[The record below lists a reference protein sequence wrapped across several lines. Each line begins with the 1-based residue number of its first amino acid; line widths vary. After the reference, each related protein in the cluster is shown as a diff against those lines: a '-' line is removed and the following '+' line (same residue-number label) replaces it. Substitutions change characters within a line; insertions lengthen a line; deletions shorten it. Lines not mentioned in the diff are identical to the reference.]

1 MRDSTRL
8 PKFVSLN
15 KTGYRYKPYLGRVDG
30 KIKWGKSFYIAPA
43 DAPMSEV
50 WARYEELQTGPRN
63 TVRWLLNLYADSD
76 KFKKLKDKTQ
86 QDYRKA
92 MDAISTMAVMGGS
105 LGDAD
110 LSTVTKRT
118 VRAYLDKYPSPIA
131 ANRHIAVLKAAWSW
145 AEERHNIPENPCKG
159 VTMNE
164 EKPRERYVTDEEYE
178 LVIDMAPKE
187 LAQYMELAYLLRAR
201 LSEVRALHET
211 DVSDTHVTLDRV
223 KGSEG
228 ELTALSERLKRAVE
242 ASGEDGYIAH
252 RYSEHAFRS
261 AWRRLQGHMRKAGI
275 EPFPFHDLKAKGVSD
290 HVDNFAGH
298 RSPNMKKV
306 YVRKLQRVPA
316 TM

>member
-1 MRDSTRL
+1 M
-8 PKFVSLN
+8 

-118 VRAYLDKYPSPIA
+118 VRAYLDRYPSPIA
-131 ANRHIAVLKAAWSW
+131 ANRHIAVLKSAWSW
-145 AEERHNIPENPCKG
+145 VEERHEIPENPCKG
-159 VTMNE
+159 VTMND
-164 EKPRERYVTDEEYE
+164 EKPRERYVTDEEYQ

-201 LSEVRALHET
+201 LSEVKALRET

-228 ELTALSERLKRAVE
+228 ELTALSERLRQAVE

-261 AWRRLQGHMRKAGI
+261 AWRRLQGKMDKAGI
-275 EPFPFHDLKAKGVSD
+275 ERFTFHDLKAKGISD
-290 HVDNFAGH
+290 HKDNFGGH
-298 RSPNMKKV
+298 RSKAMRRV
-306 YVRKLQRVPA
+306 YVRKLQEIPA
-316 TM
+316 TR

>member
-1 MRDSTRL
+1 MRDQKAL
-8 PKFVSLN
+8 PRYVSLSD
-15 KTGYRYKPYLGRVDG
+15 KGYRYKPYLGRVDG

-63 TVRWLLNLYADSD
+63 TVRWLLSLYSESD
-76 KFKKLKDKTQ
+76 KFRKLKEKTQ
-86 QDYRKA
+86 ADYMRA
-92 MDAISTMAVMGGS
+92 MEAINSMAVMGGC

-118 VRAYLDKYPSPIA
+118 VRAYLDRYPSPVA
-131 ANRHIAVLKAAWSW
+131 ANRHIAVLKSAWSW

-159 VTMNE
+159 VAMND
-164 EKPRERYVTDEEYE
+164 EKPRDRYVTDDEYQ
-178 LVIDMAPKE
+178 LVIDMAPAE

-228 ELTALSERLKRAVE
+228 ELTALSERLRRAVK
-242 ASGEDGYIAH
+242 ASGDDGYIVH

-261 AWRRLQGHMRKAGI
+261 AWRRLQEKMDKVGI
-275 EPFPFHDLKAKGVSD
+275 ERFTFHDLKAKGISD
-290 HVDNFAGH
+290 HKDNFGGH
-298 RSPNMKKV
+298 RSKSMRRV
-306 YVRKLQRVPA
+306 YVRKLQEVPA
-316 TM
+316 TR